1 VRDVLRPAI
10 AVVASI
16 TLGSTIAHGNE
27 RSAALVSSF
36 QSFCTPA
43 TPDFAALDAKAT
55 AMNLPVRRDVTGPQ
69 QPPGQITHAKSWV
82 ITLSSGSLELVASE
96 ARGPKGDAASCGIGA
111 EDVDGDDLKQE
122 LNKAIPLGAPERQS
136 VTADGTQRLTVWKYG
151 DGESLMLADATPI
164 KLPGIYL
171 TLMRKIETGR

>member
-1 VRDVLRPAI
+1 VREVRKLAIVVLT
-10 AVVASI
+10 SMF
-16 TLGSTIAHGNE
+16 LGGTIAYANE

-36 QSFCTPA
+36 QSFCTPG

-69 QPPGQITHAKSWV
+69 TQPGQITHAKSWV
-82 ITLSSGSLELVASE
+82 ITLSSGSLELVATE

-111 EDVDGDDLKQE
+111 EDVDGDDFKQE
-122 LNKAIPLGAPERQS
+122 LNKAMPLGAPERQS
-136 VTADGTQRLTVWKYG
+136 MTADGTQRLTVWKYA

-164 KLPGIYL
+164 RLPGIYL
-171 TLMRKIETGR
+171 TLMRKIETNR

>member
-1 VRDVLRPAI
+1 VLRLTI
-10 AVVASI
+10 VALISI
-16 TLGSTIAHGNE
+16 TLGCTIARANE

-36 QSFCTPA
+36 ENFCTPGM
-43 TPDFAALDAKAT
+43 PDFAALDAKAT

-69 QPPGQITHAKSWV
+69 QQPGQITHAKSWV

-111 EDVDGDDLKQE
+111 EDIDGDDFKQE
-122 LNKAIPLGAPERQS
+122 LNKAMPLGAPERQS
-136 VTADGTQRLTVWKYG
+136 VTADGTQRLTVWKYA

-164 KLPGIYL
+164 QLPGIYL
-171 TLMRKIETGR
+171 TLMRKIETSR

>member
-1 VRDVLRPAI
+1 MGEVLRLVI
-10 AVVASI
+10 VVLTSL
-16 TLGSTIAHGNE
+16 TLGCTIAHANE

-36 QSFCTPA
+36 QSFCTPG

-69 QPPGQITHAKSWV
+69 QQPGQVTHAKSWV

-122 LNKAIPLGAPERQS
+122 LNKAIPLGAPERQTL
-136 VTADGTQRLTVWKYG
+136 TADGTQRLTVWKYT

-164 KLPGIYL
+164 RLPGIYL
-171 TLMRKIETGR
+171 TLMHKIETSR